1 MKRCQCTISWSN
13 LRAFAALGALALLA
27 GCATTKPAPPYL
39 VSPDGIGVA
48 VASLPKA
55 ELATV
60 PSAVRSE
67 TIGGALAA
75 GKGAAFFG
83 PLVLL
88 LAPFTAAY
96 GAAHGASCDQN
107 LDAAYPSLSDKFSA
121 IVQREFSLEDVQDQ
135 VVAVL
140 QQHTS
145 VPIVREE
152 ILYDSDKAAREQQ
165 PLAAAAQHA
174 RAHLFLVEIESISV
188 SPMGNECDSWGVRVA
203 MRIQLWSVADRKP
216 VLYLA
221 FGGDG
226 SRLAVTGPLSEMRSI
241 FDEPGALRSR
251 LVPLFETTANALFY
265 RPTFQLPP

>member
-1 MKRCQCTISWSN
+1 MKTCECTTSLSK
-13 LRAFAALGALALLA
+13 LHAFTALGAIALLT

-48 VASLPKA
+48 VTSLPKS
-55 ELATV
+55 ELTTV

-67 TIGGALAA
+67 LIGGAMAA
-75 GKGAAFFG
+75 GQGAAFLG

-96 GAAHGASCDQN
+96 GAAHGARCDQN
-107 LDAAYPSLSDKFSA
+107 LDAAYPGLSEKFSA
-121 IVQREFSLEDVQDQ
+121 IVQREFTLEDVQDQ

-145 VPIVREE
+145 VPIAREE
-152 ILYDSDKAAREQQ
+152 ILYDSDKAALEQQ
-165 PLAAAAQHA
+165 ALALAAQHT
-174 RAHLFLVEIESISV
+174 RAHLFVVEIENVSV
-188 SPMGNECDSWGVRVA
+188 SPAGKECDSWGVRAA
-203 MRIQLWSVADRKP
+203 MRIQLWRVADRKSIFNFS
-216 VLYLA
+216 
-221 FGGDG
+221 FGGPS
-226 SRLAVTGPLSEMRSI
+226 SRPVTGPLSEMRSI

-251 LVPLFETTANALFY
+251 LVPLFEATANTLFY